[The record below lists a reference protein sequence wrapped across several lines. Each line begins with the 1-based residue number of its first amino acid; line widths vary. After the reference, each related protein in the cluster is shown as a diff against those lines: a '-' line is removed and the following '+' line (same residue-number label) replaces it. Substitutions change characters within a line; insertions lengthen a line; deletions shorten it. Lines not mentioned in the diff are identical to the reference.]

1 MRAESLNPGGKSY
14 TSDVESDS
22 SETDL
27 HQLLT
32 GDDTLGT
39 ERVDQD
45 TCVFL
50 VLVCTVQRVDH
61 HLVQHLW
68 QKMFWGLHLL
78 YSIDGFID
86 ILAVGVIRHQSCLQE
101 QENFSLNRSDTHHV
115 VVVVDKAQRN
125 LRSSCATPLL

>member
-1 MRAESLNPGGKSY
+1 M
-14 TSDVESDS
+14 ESDS

-27 HQLLT
+27 QQLLAS
-32 GDDTLGT
+32 DDTLGA

-50 VLVCTVQRVDH
+50 VLIRTVQRIDH

-68 QKMFWGLHLL
+68 QKMLWGLHLL

-86 ILAVGVIRHQSCLQE
+86 ILAVGVIRHQSCLQKKE
-101 QENFSLNRSDTHHV
+101 KVS
-115 VVVVDKAQRN
+115 
-125 LRSSCATPLL
+125 